1 MKSLR
6 NCCHD
11 GKILILLLFSSTVN
25 PAIMAAEETV
35 GVLQGLTVEL
45 EVYVSGYPIPSSSQ
59 IMWYNPRGG
68 EILDGDAGVQFQDG
82 HRRLILSN
90 VETQQAGLYECT
102 VILSH
107 DPYMGAMTY
116 IQLDVY
122 GKQYYWNCAAI

>member
-82 HRRLILSN
+82 RRRLILSN